1 FQRRGNRSESRLS
14 SRTTKWLGPTIFTAS
29 LDDQTPPAQ
38 AAMRL
43 CCPLGSL
50 LLLFFISRIMDGS
63 VANSEEILPPTI
75 QKLMKGYNKYLRP
88 FFGNGPVTVGMSL
101 DIASIDTISEINMDY
116 TATIFLRQRWTD
128 ERLCFD
134 GNKSLSLDG
143 RLVELLWVPDT
154 FIVDSK
160 RSFLHDITVENRL
173 IRIFP
178 NGTVLYALRIT
189 TTVACSMDLTKYP
202 MDRQT
207 CMLQLERG
215 YNVKD
220 VVFYWTR
227 GNQSVSGL
235 DHLQLAQYTLEDHYT
250 SESEAVYETG
260 NYPKLIFHFKLKR
273 SILYFIL
280 ETYVPSSA
288 LVVLSW
294 VSFWISQSSVPARIC
309 IGVTTVLTMTTLMM
323 GARTSLPNANCFI
336 KAIDVYLGICFSFI
350 FGALIEYAVAHFCTL
365 HQPNAAHAYMEREEE
380 MNGIVSSLDCHALRA
395 RKREEMLSRVGSTSQ
410 PSPSQSKEDVSSSH
424 TQTNCSKC
432 LARARR
438 VARCLN
444 CCKVENPH
452 YIDNYSRLTF
462 PLSFVIIN
470 LFYWTYYLY
479 F

>member
-1 FQRRGNRSESRLS
+1 S
-14 SRTTKWLGPTIFTAS
+14 
-29 LDDQTPPAQ
+29 
-38 AAMRL
+38 
-43 CCPLGSL
+43 SL
-50 LLLFFISRIMDGS
+50 LFSSLLFSSLLSIRA
-63 VANSEEILPPTI
+63 VAEEVLPPTI

-128 ERLCFD
+128 ERLVFQ

-160 RSFLHDITVENRL
+160 KSFLHDITVENRL

-189 TTVACSMDLTKYP
+189 TTVACNMDLTKYP

-207 CMLQLERG
+207 CTLQLESWG

-227 GNQSVSGL
+227 GNASVSGL
-235 DHLQLAQYTLEDHYT
+235 DTLQLAQYTLEDYYT

-260 NYPKLIFHFKLKR
+260 NYPKLIFHFRLKR

-365 HQPNAAHAYMEREEE
+365 HQPNAANAYMYGQEMLDREDE
-380 MNGIVSSLDCHALRA
+380 MNGIVTSIGGGPHGLRA
-395 RKREEMLSRVGSTSQ
+395 RKQREEVLSRTGSTA
-410 PSPSQSKEDVSSSH
+410 SPTHSLAKEELAGAGQGGGGAQGGAGGNSTSDPRGCARGCARTL
-424 TQTNCSKC
+424 TQAGR
-432 LARARR
+432 LVRFF
-438 VARCLN
+438 N
-444 CCKVENPH
+444 CCHVENPH

-462 PLSFVIIN
+462 PLSFVFIN
-470 LFYWTYYLY
+470 LLYWTYYLY